1 MSRSALAIIWLLL
14 CAALLP
20 ESAAACSVCYVG
32 AEESRKAF
40 LFTTVLL
47 SMLPVGMIG
56 TLGWWIWRSAR
67 DADAP
72 REGSE

>member
-1 MSRSALAIIWLLL
+1 MSRLALAVACLLL
-14 CAALLP
+14 SAVLLP
-20 ESAAACSVCYVG
+20 DAASACSVCYGG

-47 SMLPVGMIG
+47 SMLPVSMIG

>member
-1 MSRSALAIIWLLL
+1 MSRLAFAILCLLS
-14 CAALLP
+14 CAVLLP
-20 ESAAACSVCYVG
+20 DAASACSVCYG
-32 AEESRKAF
+32 GGEESRKAF